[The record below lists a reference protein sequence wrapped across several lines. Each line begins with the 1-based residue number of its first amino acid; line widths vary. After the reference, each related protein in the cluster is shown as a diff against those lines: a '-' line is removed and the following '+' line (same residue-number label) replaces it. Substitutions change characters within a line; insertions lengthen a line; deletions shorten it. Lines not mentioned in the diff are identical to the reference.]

1 MNNSN
6 LLKRSNV
13 YIILLCITIA
23 VLVSALAFVTRQAEN
38 MDSSPVSTDETD
50 ATAPTILKEPIIPE
64 AKIPIS
70 TAGLVSK
77 GSDETVAE
85 QVILPALN
93 ESDSFLRDSLTNISS
108 DSSFIRW
115 ITKDD
120 LFRRAASYFDG
131 LSRGVIL
138 SKIFPLNT
146 PEGEFTV
153 HKTGNELLLN
163 AGNYERYNK
172 TIGVILGL
180 DMELIAEI
188 FHTTRPLLEAAFA
201 EMGYSSRQMD
211 GIILQSI
218 EQILSTPIIA
228 RPIALSQESVLYQFA
243 DPDLENLSPIQKQLL
258 RTGPE
263 NTQKL
268 QQQALELRDALLNP

>member
-13 YIILLCITIA
+13 YIILLCIII
-23 VLVSALAFVTRQAEN
+23 VILVSTLVLVTRQTEN
-38 MDSSPVSTDETD
+38 MDSSLVYTGETD
-50 ATAPTILKEPIIPE
+50 ATAAAIPKEPIIPE
-64 AKIPIS
+64 AKIPPS
-70 TAGLVSK
+70 TPRLVPT
-77 GSDETVAE
+77 GSDVTVEE

-93 ESDSFLRDSLTNISS
+93 ESDSFLRDSLTKISS

-138 SKIFPLNT
+138 NKIFPLNT

-172 TIGVILGL
+172 TISVILGL
-180 DMELIAEI
+180 NMELIAEI

>member
-13 YIILLCITIA
+13 YIILLCIII
-23 VLVSALAFVTRQAEN
+23 VILVSTLVLVTRQTEN
-38 MDSSPVSTDETD
+38 MDSSLVYTGETD
-50 ATAPTILKEPIIPE
+50 GTAAAIPKEPIIPE
-64 AKIPIS
+64 AKIPPS
-70 TAGLVSK
+70 TPRLAPTESK
-77 GSDETVAE
+77 VTVEE

-138 SKIFPLNT
+138 NKIFPLNT

-172 TIGVILGL
+172 TISVILGL
-180 DMELIAEI
+180 NMELIAEI

>member
-23 VLVSALAFVTRQAEN
+23 VLVSTLAFVTRQAEN

>member
-23 VLVSALAFVTRQAEN
+23 VLVSTLAFVTHQAEN

-50 ATAPTILKEPIIPE
+50 ATAPAIPKEPIIPE

>member
-1 MNNSN
+1 M
-6 LLKRSNV
+6 
-13 YIILLCITIA
+13 
-23 VLVSALAFVTRQAEN
+23 
-38 MDSSPVSTDETD
+38 
-50 ATAPTILKEPIIPE
+50 
-64 AKIPIS
+64 
-70 TAGLVSK
+70 
-77 GSDETVAE
+77 
-85 QVILPALN
+85 
-93 ESDSFLRDSLTNISS
+93 TNISS

-138 SKIFPLNT
+138 NKIFPLNT